1 VTPSLTGKASSS
13 ASDGNPCDA
22 AMMSELDVGLSRA
35 TEPLLARVSRTASV
49 TTSRSASCAS
59 SDECNVL
66 LTS

>member
-1 VTPSLTGKASSS
+1 
-13 ASDGNPCDA
+13 
-22 AMMSELDVGLSRA
+22 MMSELEVGLSSA